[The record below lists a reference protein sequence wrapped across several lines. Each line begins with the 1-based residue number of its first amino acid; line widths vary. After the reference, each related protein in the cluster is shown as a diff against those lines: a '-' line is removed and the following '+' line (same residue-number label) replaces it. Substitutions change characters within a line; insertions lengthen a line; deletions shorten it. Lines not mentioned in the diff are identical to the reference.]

1 MANHYVES
9 LDTEARECLTMR
21 DDIAS
26 MQGSTDEG
34 IAKLHTQLEAA
45 LRNGGK

>member
-1 MANHYVES
+1 MWVQS
-9 LDTEARECLTMR
+9 LDTEVRSGMSTLR
-21 DDIAS
+21 YDIAS
-26 MQGSTDEG
+26 MQSSIDEG